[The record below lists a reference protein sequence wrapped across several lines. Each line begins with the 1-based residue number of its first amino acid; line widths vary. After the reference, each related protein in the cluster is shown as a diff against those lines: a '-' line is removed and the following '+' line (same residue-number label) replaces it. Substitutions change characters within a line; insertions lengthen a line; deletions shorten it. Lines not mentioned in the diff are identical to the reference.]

1 MNSEKKNILIYSSNI
16 FFIRGVSALVAE
28 VFGKRKYALH
38 VFNETQILNVMSIN
52 DVSAWEFVF
61 SDTNN
66 PLFLLYL
73 NLFWGGNIVS
83 GKCSSEDVRRY
94 LLRRARKKESC
105 QFSNLQGELSP
116 REREIAEC
124 MKLKMT
130 DDEIA
135 VMFKLSKKTVSS
147 HRRNIRLKL
156 GIRNKNVFYKCLF
169 GVKKIKGDTDGR
181 YTPV

>member
-1 MNSEKKNILIYSSNI
+1 MNSEKKSILIYSSNI
-16 FFIRGVSALVAE
+16 FFIKGVSALVAE

-38 VFNETQILNVMSIN
+38 VFDETQILNVMSVN
-52 DVSAWEFVF
+52 DVPAREFVF

-66 PLFLLYL
+66 HLFLLYL
-73 NLFWGGNIVS
+73 NLFCGDNIVS
-83 GKCSSEDVRRY
+83 GKCSSEDVRKY
-94 LLRRARKKESC
+94 LLRRTTKKGGRQASH
-105 QFSNLQGELSP
+105 LQGELSP

-135 VMFKLSKKTVSS
+135 VMFKLSRKTVSS

-156 GIRNKNVFYKCLF
+156 GIRNRNEFYKCLF
-169 GVKKIKGDTDGR
+169 GVKKTKGNTDGR